1 VARRVHIKDHHAEA
15 RLFARR
21 AGLAALAATLALGA
35 VAARLVQLQVLDHE
49 RYSTLSREN
58 RVRLVPLP
66 PPRGLIFDR
75 NGVPVAE
82 NRPAYRLELVPE
94 EITDLEGT
102 LARLARIVDL
112 RPLDIERF
120 RALAARKPPFEAI
133 PLRLRLSEAEAA
145 RFAVHRHEFPGVDIT
160 VRPARRY
167 PAGPLLAHVLGY
179 VARIDAD
186 DLEALDPVQ
195 YRGTSHVGKLGIE
208 RAYEPALHGQV
219 GMQQVEV
226 NAQGRA
232 LRVLER
238 TPPRPGR
245 SLWLSIDLRLQRVAQ
260 DALGEA
266 NGAVVAI
273 DPRTGEVLALVSA
286 PAYDPN
292 LFVDGIDPDT
302 YRALAHDPDR
312 PLFNRALRGRYP
324 PGSTIKP
331 FMALAGLEYELIG
344 PHTTRYC
351 PGWFMLPIGERR
363 YRDWK
368 RDGHGVT
375 DLRKAIAESC
385 DVYFYDL
392 AVRLGIDRIH
402 GFLARFGFGAGT
414 GLDVAE
420 EAAGLLPSRAW
431 KRRARGQPWFPGETV
446 ITGIGQ
452 GYLLVTPME
461 LAAATATLATRGRRQ
476 RPHLVRAMAEPGA
489 PPHPLAFAPVEP
501 VRLARPDRW
510 EAVVHAMEAVV
521 HGRHGTARG
530 IADAPYRIAGKTG
543 TAQVFGLA
551 EDQEYDPQT
560 LAERLRDHALFI
572 AFAPADAPRIAV
584 AVIVE
589 NGGSGGAVAA
599 PVARKVM
606 DAWLLRDRAAQ
617 EEAGRGGGA

>member
-1 VARRVHIKDHHAEA
+1 MRRLHLKDHRAEQ

-21 AGLAALAATLALGA
+21 AAFAAALAALAIGA
-35 VAARLVQLQVLDHE
+35 VAARLVQLQVLEHR
-49 RYSTLSREN
+49 RYSTLSHEN

-75 NGVPVAE
+75 NGTPVAE
-82 NRPAYRLELVPE
+82 NRPAYRLEVVPE
-94 EITDLEGT
+94 EVPDLDALLE
-102 LARLARIVDL
+102 RLGRIVAL
-112 RPLDIERF
+112 RPIDVERF
-120 RALAARKPPFEAI
+120 RALVARKPPFEAV

-145 RFAVHRHEFPGVDIT
+145 RFAVHRHEFPGVDIA
-160 VRPARRY
+160 VRPARHY

-186 DLEALDPVQ
+186 DLESLDPVE

-208 RAYEPALHGQV
+208 RAYEPLLHGRV

-226 NAQGRA
+226 NAQGRP

-238 TPPRPGR
+238 ARPSPGR
-245 SLWLSIDLRLQRVAQ
+245 NLWLSIDLRLQRVAHE
-260 DALGEA
+260 ALGDA
-266 NGAVVAI
+266 SGAVVAI

-286 PAYDPN
+286 PSYDPN
-292 LFVDGIDPDT
+292 LFVNGIDPAT
-302 YRALAHDPDR
+302 YRALARDPDR

-331 FMALAGLEYELIG
+331 FMALAGLEAGVIAPG
-344 PHTTRYC
+344 TTRYC
-351 PGWFMLPIGERR
+351 PGWYMLPNDERR

-368 RDGHGVT
+368 RSGHGVT
-375 DLRKAIAESC
+375 DLYKAIAQSC

-402 GFLARFGFGAGT
+402 DFLARFGFGAGA

-420 EAAGLLPSRAW
+420 EARGLLPSRAW

-452 GYLLVTPME
+452 GYLLATPVE
-461 LAAATATLATRGRRQ
+461 LAAATATLAARGARVH
-476 RPHLVRAMAEPGA
+476 PHLARAAADPGGA
-489 PPHPLAFAPVEP
+489 PELLRFAPEPP
-501 VRLARPDRW
+501 VRLADPRHW
-510 EAVVHAMEAVV
+510 EAVVRAMVRTV

-543 TAQVFGLA
+543 TAQVFGLG
-551 EDQEYDPQT
+551 EDEEYDPET
-560 LAERLRDHALFI
+560 LAKRLRDHALFV
-572 AFAPADAPRIAV
+572 AFAPAEAPRIAV
-584 AVIVE
+584 AVVVE

-599 PVARKVM
+599 PVARRVM
-606 DAWLLRDRAAQ
+606 DAWLLREGPARRAA
-617 EEAGRGGGA
+617 R